1 MVSILGTYMQRFQVP
16 RPRAITYN
24 VGLVGAIRDVSDAPL
39 TALQGLSGRVAV
51 VTGGARGIGFACS
64 GRLVE
69 AGAAVLVADIDEQAA
84 RAAASSIG
92 AGASAATV
100 DVRAAASVRAV
111 SERALA
117 DFGRLDIWVNSA
129 GIYPTSPLL
138 ELSEEEWDAVLDVN
152 LRGTF
157 IGAREAARSMI
168 AAGAGG
174 VIVNVSS
181 TAAYRAAGPA
191 VSHYVASKF
200 GVRGLTQSLA
210 VELGAHGIRVL
221 AVAPTVTLTAGL
233 EAQRAPLEEAGFVL
247 DELGPR
253 LPLGRVGVPD
263 DVARVV
269 VFCASDLSL
278 MMTGS
283 TLFVDGGELAG

>member
-1 MVSILGTYMQRFQVP
+1 MQRFQVP

-51 VTGGARGIGFACS
+51 VTGGARGIGFACC
-64 GRLVE
+64 
-69 AGAAVLVADIDEQAA
+69 
-84 RAAASSIG
+84 
-92 AGASAATV
+92 SAACRGGSGGGRGRHRRASGPRGGVFDRRRAQAPRPV

-168 AAGAGG
+168 AAGSRRRHRQRL
-174 VIVNVSS
+174 VDRRLPRR
-181 TAAYRAAGPA
+181 RARRLPLRRLQ
-191 VSHYVASKF
+191 
-200 GVRGLTQSLA
+200 VRGA
-210 VELGAHGIRVL
+210 RAHAEPRRRARRTRIRVL

-247 DELGPR
+247 DES
-253 LPLGRVGVPD
+253 GRGCRSAAWGYPTTSPGWWSS
-263 DVARVV
+263 AR
-269 VFCASDLSL
+269 ATSR
-278 MMTGS
+278 
-283 TLFVDGGELAG
+283 